1 MARPFRRPT
10 RQITETVHGV
20 DVAYDVPDNTPVIRL
35 PFNLDA
41 ALRRGLFAL
50 AIGMTAV
57 AIVWGTV
64 AIGSMLTLLAPPWA
78 AYLVAG
84 VFDAGWAAC
93 LVAEWLLRYD
103 SRRAE
108 IPMRVGVALL
118 AVSMAAIITHGAL
131 AGPWGW
137 VIGIIGA
144 LVSAA
149 AKGVWAVGMHTIRIK
164 LEPKYEAYLNA
175 RRQKAG
181 TEMALAL
188 GERDRLLVEDS
199 AVKLRLALET
209 QRPAAPVVVQEPD
222 EAASAPTPLPEPAK
236 PQKLRDPAGPVG
248 EEIED
253 IDDLFG
259 QHHAPV
265 VYFLRNGTR
274 VKIGTTRNL
283 RPRIARLAL
292 RPDNVMRVEHGDQD
306 YEQSLHARF
315 DDYRV
320 GNTEWFELRGELA
333 AYLGE
338 PEAQPLGLTA
348 QFVEPTAQLAAPT
361 HAGGGLNT
369 VSVQASTSEPVAQAA
384 APEAQGFG
392 FSAHLTAQSA
402 QRAKALARVAE
413 LLAHDRGITSEQVK
427 EELGVSPATAKRYLR
442 EVRQA
447 Q

>member
-222 EAASAPTPLPEPAK
+222 EAASAPTPLPIPSFW
-236 PQKLRDPAGPVG
+236 R
-248 EEIED
+248 
-253 IDDLFG
+253 
-259 QHHAPV
+259 
-265 VYFLRNGTR
+265 
-274 VKIGTTRNL
+274 
-283 RPRIARLAL
+283 
-292 RPDNVMRVEHGDQD
+292 
-306 YEQSLHARF
+306 RF
-315 DDYRV
+315 DKC
-320 GNTEWFELRGELA
+320 
-333 AYLGE
+333 
-338 PEAQPLGLTA
+338 
-348 QFVEPTAQLAAPT
+348 
-361 HAGGGLNT
+361 
-369 VSVQASTSEPVAQAA
+369 AA
-384 APEAQGFG
+384 AE
-392 FSAHLTAQSA
+392 SLDRHLD
-402 QRAKALARVAE
+402 RANC
-413 LLAHDRGITSEQVK
+413 D
-427 EELGVSPATAKRYLR
+427 GVSPRGGVQYYADGRSSPSD
-442 EVRQA
+442 RQRPLLVDSPSERRA
-447 Q
+447 LLCGAEFLVALGIELCSAEIKSRTKTC

>member
-1 MARPFRRPT
+1 MARPFRRST
-10 RQITETVHGV
+10 RTITETVHGV
-20 DVAYDVPDNTPVIRL
+20 DVAYDVPDTTPAIRL

-50 AIGMTAV
+50 AIAMTAV

-188 GERDRLLVEDS
+188 GERDRLLVEDG
-199 AVKLRLALET
+199 AVKLRLALEARRVSGET
-209 QRPAAPVVVQEPD
+209 AVDQVVNQSQSTPVQSVEPAADQPVNHIE
-222 EAASAPTPLPEPAK
+222 TTPEP
-236 PQKLRDPAGPVG
+236 PP
-248 EEIED
+248 
-253 IDDLFG
+253 
-259 QHHAPV
+259 
-265 VYFLRNGTR
+265 
-274 VKIGTTRNL
+274 
-283 RPRIARLAL
+283 
-292 RPDNVMRVEHGDQD
+292 
-306 YEQSLHARF
+306 
-315 DDYRV
+315 
-320 GNTEWFELRGELA
+320 
-333 AYLGE
+333 
-338 PEAQPLGLTA
+338 
-348 QFVEPTAQLAAPT
+348 
-361 HAGGGLNT
+361 
-369 VSVQASTSEPVAQAA
+369 VQAVQAA
-384 APEAQGFG
+384 ANRP
-392 FSAHLTAQSA
+392 AQSIQPKDQVA
-402 QRAKALARVAE
+402 ELHQRLKLGEHITKRDAAEILGIPESTAYRRLNDAKALLNTYR
-413 LLAHDRGITSEQVK
+413 
-427 EELGVSPATAKRYLR
+427 
-442 EVRQA
+442 
-447 Q
+447 